1 MRQQRHLHVLDH
13 GQRGEGGGYL
23 ESSSHAH
30 MRDLARRQADQLGA
44 LQAHRTRGGVQL
56 AVDHIEGG
64 GLACAVGADQ
74 REQLAF
80 VKIKADIVYGD
91 VATEFLGKV
100 SDFEQAH
107 AAFSLT
113 FRRRASRFS
122 NSCLKKPAMPCGK
135 ASTSINMTPP
145 NMACQYWVAPRK

>member
-1 MRQQRHLHVLDH
+1 QF
-13 GQRGEGGGYL
+13 
-23 ESSSHAH
+23 S
-30 MRDLARRQADQLGA
+30 A
-44 LQAHRTRGGVQL
+44 LQPHRAGRRIQL
-56 AVDHIEGG
+56 AVDHVEGG
-64 GLACAVGADQ
+64 GLAGAVGADQ
-74 REQLAF
+74 GKQLAL
-80 VKIKADIVYGD
+80 VKIEADVVHGK
-91 VATEFLGKV
+91 VAAELLGKV

-113 FRRRASRFS
+113 FWRRDSRFS